1 MFQKLCSSKSLK
13 IRKFSEGIV
22 GEDQGG
28 EVGEVVCEEFG
39 VDFGDA
45 VIREE
50 EGLEAV
56 EDGEVCEGS
65 DIVVCQVQR
74 VVQVLFC

>member
-1 MFQKLCSSKSLK
+1 MFQKLCSRKSLK
-13 IRKFSEGIV
+13 IREFSKGIV

-28 EVGEVVCEEFG
+28 EVGEVGCEEFG

-56 EDGEVCEGS
+56 EDGEVGEGS
-65 DIVVCQVQR
+65 DVVVCQVQR
-74 VVQVLFC
+74 VVQVLF

>member
-1 MFQKLCSSKSLK
+1 MFQKLSSRKALK
-13 IRKFSEGIV
+13 IRKFSKGIV

-45 VIREE
+45 VIGEE
-50 EGLEAV
+50 ESLEAV
-56 EDGEVCEGS
+56 EDGEVCKGS
-65 DIVVCQVQR
+65 DVVVCQVQR
-74 VVQVLFC
+74 IVQVLFC